1 MTEDVFICLLSF
13 LSRIILLG
21 KSPSTEFFLVR
32 KSLYSV
38 QILENAGQK
47 KKQYSHI
54 FHSVLI
60 DTYGR
65 PIYLITY
72 SLVRRA
78 KIASKKEIS
87 KMRVSRSAAK
97 KTWKWWVSLW
107 SHSKTEPLEEIGIS
121 QKSPKSIQL
130 MFFQQAFK
138 SLWC

>member
-21 KSPSTEFFLVR
+21 KSPNTEFFLVR

-47 KKQYSHI
+47 KKQYSYI

-78 KIASKKEIS
+78 KKLLVQKKLV
-87 KMRVSRSAAK
+87 K
-97 KTWKWWVSLW
+97 
-107 SHSKTEPLEEIGIS
+107 
-121 QKSPKSIQL
+121 
-130 MFFQQAFK
+130 
-138 SLWC
+138 

>member
-38 QILENAGQK
+38 RILESADQK
-47 KKQYSHI
+47 KKQWSYI

-78 KIASKKEIS
+78 KIASTKEIS
-87 KMRVSRSAAK
+87 KMRVGRSAAK
-97 KTWKWWVSLW
+97 KSWKWWVSLS
-107 SHSKTEPLEEIGIS
+107 SHSKTEPSKEMGIS
-121 QKSPKSIQL
+121 QKLPKSIQL
-130 MFFQQAFK
+130 MFFQQTFK